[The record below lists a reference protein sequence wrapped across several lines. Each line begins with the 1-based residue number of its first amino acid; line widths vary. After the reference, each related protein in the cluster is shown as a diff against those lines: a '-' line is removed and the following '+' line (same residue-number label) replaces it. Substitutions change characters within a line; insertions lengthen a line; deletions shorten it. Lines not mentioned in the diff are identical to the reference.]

1 MTNIIEIQKEI
12 NVQLADKVVFKALVD
27 TTFKGL
33 EEQLVKRAIME
44 GMMRGFKFADF
55 LEKNVY
61 AIPFKGGYSLVTS
74 IDYARKVGMR
84 SGVCGKSEPIYEDD
98 KDGNILSCKITI
110 KRSVS
115 GIVGEYTAKVFF
127 KEYTTGFNLW
137 VKKPRTMIA
146 KVAEMHALRMAC
158 PEELAQAYSEEEM
171 EKEAKADITSDKISE
186 ELRDK
191 VTKAKTLVE
200 LSKIYKDNE
209 GLGKEFALLVTTK
222 KNELTKKKDEKNS

>member
-33 EEQLVKRAIME
+33 EENLVKRAIME

-74 IDYARKVGMR
+74 IDYARKIGMR
-84 SGVCGKSEPIYEDD
+84 SGVCGKSEPMYEDD
-98 KDGNILSCKITI
+98 ANGNINSCKITI

-115 GIVGEYTAKVFF
+115 GIVGEYTAKVYF

-137 VKKPRTMIA
+137 LKKPRTMIA

-158 PEELAQAYSEEEM
+158 PEELAQTYVEEEM
-171 EKEAKADITSDKISE
+171 EKETKADTISDKISQ

-191 VTKAKTLVE
+191 VASAKTLPA
-200 LSKIYKDNE
+200 LKKIYKDNE
-209 GLGKEFALLVTTK
+209 GLGKEFALLVSNRK
-222 KNELTKKKDEKNS
+222 AELTKETNEKSA